1 MSIQLKTY
9 EIAYT
14 LFFLQDPSK
23 PTHEEVPSS
32 TKKGA
37 TTEVATA
44 PPKPTSDRRLREE
57 KNPSAATYGSSA
69 AAAADPAVRRRD
81 RRSLSREPTAS
92 PQEEAHTSSGVSSSN
107 EMPSAVSKKPQN
119 IGSAFYCVFCY
130 VLQNKVGQEIQ
141 RFQREIERLAQK
153 RSKLQEWTVSKRSS
167 SAGGAKAGG
176 VCGGRGIS
184 HMGSMDSLLSAAD
197 SDYSSGRSAAA
208 AQTTSTLASSASSTA
223 KRSYPT
229 ARPSLLSQ
237 QQHTSPP
244 PPALPP
250 RGRFVS
256 SEDVRLVPPPRPPTQ
271 KKRVSISAR
280 EAEVITT
287 PMLDRKRAEA
297 KKEATIAETK
307 SDIAVQEVKRE
318 EEDKKEVDVS
328 NNGDVAVEVEPT
340 TTVISGESCPQSDD
354 SLATLPSVKELATK
368 FMPPRKSPEPTP
380 RKSVHKAVG
389 KQNSIPLKTRF
400 DTDFL
405 LCRRKLPMRSSVERR
420 RTGAISRYVPRSI
433 EFLLKWQDF
442 KPSTVFLELFLCPSL
457 NQSCIW
463 LLTTTNEFLYLQ

>member
-1 MSIQLKTY
+1 MLY
-9 EIAYT
+9 AV
-14 LFFLQDPSK
+14 LLQVPSK

-57 KNPSAATYGSSA
+57 KNPSAAAYGSSASA

-119 IGSAFYCVFCY
+119 IGSAFYCIFCY

-141 RFQREIERLAQK
+141 RFQREIERLAQE

-328 NNGDVAVEVEPT
+328 NNGDLAVEVEPT
-340 TTVISGESCPQSDD
+340 TTVFSGESCPQSDD

-389 KQNSIPLKTRF
+389 KQNSIPLKTQICYEF
-400 DTDFL
+400 SSLQKKAANAKFGGKKTD
-405 LCRRKLPMRSSVERR
+405 
-420 RTGAISRYVPRSI
+420 GRYQQV
-433 EFLLKWQDF
+433 
-442 KPSTVFLELFLCPSL
+442 CA
-457 NQSCIW
+457 
-463 LLTTTNEFLYLQ
+463 